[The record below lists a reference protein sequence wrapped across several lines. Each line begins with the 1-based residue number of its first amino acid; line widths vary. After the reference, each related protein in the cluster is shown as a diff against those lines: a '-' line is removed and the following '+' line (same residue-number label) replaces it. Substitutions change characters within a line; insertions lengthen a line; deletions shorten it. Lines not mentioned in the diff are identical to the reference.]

1 MNPNRYGLLL
11 FNAAEIKIAIQGY
24 CVFETKGCKECL
36 RIVVLEET
44 YHSDAEARLTD
55 GPASHIIWMRDCS
68 HGQNFT
74 NRYEGICDRY
84 FGFMNKKVTDE
95 KVQ

>member
-1 MNPNRYGLLL
+1 MNRNRYGLLL
-11 FNAAEIKIAIQGY
+11 FKAKSKSLYKAT
-24 CVFETKGCKECL
+24 VFETKGCKECL

-44 YHSDAEARLTD
+44 YHSDAETRLTD
-55 GPASHIIWMRDCS
+55 GPASHIIWARDCS

-95 KVQ
+95 KLQ

>member
-1 MNPNRYGLLL
+1 MNRNRYGLLL
-11 FNAAEIKIAIQGY
+11 FKAKSKSLYKAT
-24 CVFETKGCKECL
+24 VFETKGCKECF

-55 GPASHIIWMRDCS
+55 GPASH
-68 HGQNFT
+68 GQNYT

-84 FGFMNKKVTDE
+84 FGSY
-95 KVQ
+95 

>member
-1 MNPNRYGLLL
+1 M
-11 FNAAEIKIAIQGY
+11 I
-24 CVFETKGCKECL
+24 ETKGCKECL

-55 GPASHIIWMRDCS
+55 GPASH
-68 HGQNFT
+68 GQNYT

-84 FGFMNKKVTDE
+84 FGSY
-95 KVQ
+95 